1 MIPVVLPESTA
12 NPSAPGSF
20 VTADAPFPAGLYH
33 LLKNTQSTLRP
44 RSRRRGTRH
53 PFPYPI
59 LLTPET
65 PSSDTTSTDSI
76 RVLGR
81 NVSEGGLNFYH
92 QDPICHRRV
101 IASLKIGGQDWLRLL
116 IELRWC
122 RFNQSGLY
130 ESGGRFLRCVPASC
144 DLCEMPVSVPKPA
157 QSPRPEQPLP
167 SRNSKGRPTR

>member
-1 MIPVVLPESTA
+1 MLPVVLPESTA

-20 VTADAPFPAGLYH
+20 ATTDASFPAGLYH
-33 LLKNTQSTLRP
+33 LLKNTDSPLKP
-44 RSRRRGTRH
+44 RSGRRSTRH

-65 PSSDTTSTDSI
+65 GSSHSTSTESI
-76 RVLGR
+76 CVLGR

-101 IASLKIGGQDWLRLL
+101 IASLKIGGQNWLRLL

-130 ESGGRFLRCVPASC
+130 ESGGRFLRRVPAS
-144 DLCEMPVSVPKPA
+144 
-157 QSPRPEQPLP
+157 
-167 SRNSKGRPTR
+167 

>member
-1 MIPVVLPESTA
+1 MPVVLPKSTA
-12 NPSAPGSF
+12 NPSTPGSF
-20 VTADAPFPAGLYH
+20 VTADVPFPAGLYH

-65 PSSDTTSTDSI
+65 VSSHTTSTESI
-76 RVLGR
+76 HVLGR

-101 IASLKIGGQDWLRLL
+101 IASLKIGGQNWLRLL

-130 ESGGRFLRCVPASC
+130 ESGGRFLRHVPASS
-144 DLCEMPVSVPKPA
+144 DPCETPVSALKPA
-157 QSPRPEQPLP
+157 PSPRPEGPLP
-167 SRNSKGRPTR
+167 SPNSKDRATR